1 MAVAI
6 ACLII
11 VVAAIAVLL
20 VCLRGFSRAAK
31 QERVQGLLASVSSR
45 QKDQAARLLDLPLSV
60 RSAGDTTSAAGLISK
75 NTAGVVRLAIVLR
88 SKGAGS
94 AAVTPSAFVPKS
106 GASARPQ
113 NERLWEDRR
122 RYRP

>member
-6 ACLII
+6 VSLII
-11 VVAAIAVLL
+11 VVAAIAVLFG
-20 VCLRGFSRAAK
+20 CLRGFNRAAK
-31 QERVQGLLASVSSR
+31 QEQVHGLLARVSR
-45 QKDQAARLLDLPLSV
+45 KQEGQAGRLLRLPLSV
-60 RSAGDTTSAAGLISK
+60 RSGSDTTSAVSCLSK

-94 AAVTPSAFVPKS
+94 AAAMPSALVPKS
-106 GASARPQ
+106 GGDSRPQ

-122 RYRP
+122 RQRS